1 MAERLAL
8 VIALALATLLGVAQA
23 KDAAPAAADPV
34 LEARM
39 KRIAIELRCLVCQ
52 NQTIADS
59 PAGLSDDLR
68 REIREQL
75 QRGATDQ
82 QVVQY
87 MTDRYGDFIRYRP
100 PVRGSTMAA
109 VDRAA
114 GAAGAGHCR
123 PGDRAAPARQAGTRS
138 LRTGCGRRRSH
149 RGGALIP
156 FVLIALAMALVT
168 VLLLTRPLWWS
179 KQAKAP
185 ADDLAAA
192 SEVARRPLPMIAG
205 LSSFVVVLL
214 AAGYLVVGAPLALDP
229 SVRTA
234 ASNSGAEITF
244 EQIEA
249 MTQKLADRLKQ
260 QPDDVKGWTMLGR
273 SYAVMGRHADAVP
286 AFKQALALKPD
297 DPNLLADYA
306 DALAVVNGRKLEGEP
321 SKLIARALEI
331 DPNNLKALSLAGTAA
346 FLRKDFA
353 GALRHWEKLA
363 QVAPDSDFA
372 RQIQGGIDEAR
383 RLAGGPAAG
392 SAGAGA
398 WHGCQTGGFRQRHG
412 HAVQAA
418 RRQGRT
424 R

>member
-1 MAERLAL
+1 M
-8 VIALALATLLGVAQA
+8 
-23 KDAAPAAADPV
+23 
-34 LEARM
+34 
-39 KRIAIELRCLVCQ
+39 
-52 NQTIADS
+52 
-59 PAGLSDDLR
+59 
-68 REIREQL
+68 
-75 QRGATDQ
+75 
-82 QVVQY
+82 
-87 MTDRYGDFIRYRP
+87 
-100 PVRGSTMAA
+100 
-109 VDRAA
+109 
-114 GAAGAGHCR
+114 
-123 PGDRAAPARQAGTRS
+123 
-138 LRTGCGRRRSH
+138 
-149 RGGALIP
+149 IP

-179 KQAKAP
+179 KQAKAA
-185 ADDLAAA
+185 ADDPAEAAR
-192 SEVARRPLPMIAG
+192 SPLPMIAG

-214 AAGYLVVGAPLALDP
+214 AAGYLLVGAPLALDP

-244 EQIEA
+244 EQIES

-286 AFKQALALKPD
+286 AFKQALALTPD

-306 DALAVVNGRKLEGEP
+306 DALAVVNGRKLDGEP

-383 RLAGGPAAG
+383 RLAGAPAAG
-392 SAGAGA
+392 TQPQAPGTAAKPAASVSGTVTLSKQLAGKAAPDDTVFVFARAAEGSRVPLAILRKQVKDLPLKFTLDDSMAMSPAAKLSGSPKVIVGARVSKSGGALAQPGDLQGLSAPVDVGS
-398 WHGCQTGGFRQRHG
+398 TGLAIEIGQIVG
-412 HAVQAA
+412 P
-418 RRQGRT
+418 
-424 R
+424 

>member
-1 MAERLAL
+1 M
-8 VIALALATLLGVAQA
+8 
-23 KDAAPAAADPV
+23 
-34 LEARM
+34 
-39 KRIAIELRCLVCQ
+39 
-52 NQTIADS
+52 
-59 PAGLSDDLR
+59 
-68 REIREQL
+68 
-75 QRGATDQ
+75 
-82 QVVQY
+82 
-87 MTDRYGDFIRYRP
+87 
-100 PVRGSTMAA
+100 
-109 VDRAA
+109 
-114 GAAGAGHCR
+114 
-123 PGDRAAPARQAGTRS
+123 
-138 LRTGCGRRRSH
+138 
-149 RGGALIP
+149 IP

-192 SEVARRPLPMIAG
+192 SEAARSPLPMIAG

-392 SAGAGA
+392 AQAQAQAPGTAAKPAASVSGTVTLSKQLAGKAAPDDTVFVFARAAEGSRVPLAILRKQVKDLPLKFTLDDSMAMSPAAKLSGSPKVIVGARVSKSGGALAQPGDLQGLSAPVDVGSIGLAIEIGQIV
-398 WHGCQTGGFRQRHG
+398 GP
-412 HAVQAA
+412 
-418 RRQGRT
+418 
-424 R
+424 